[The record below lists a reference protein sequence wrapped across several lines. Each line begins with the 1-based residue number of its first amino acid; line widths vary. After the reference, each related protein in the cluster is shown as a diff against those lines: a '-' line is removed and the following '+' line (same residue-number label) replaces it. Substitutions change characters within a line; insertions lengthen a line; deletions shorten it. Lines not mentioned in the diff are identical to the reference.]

1 MDMESKQGK
10 ELQDII
16 SSLDFIKPD
25 DIPSIE
31 LYMDQVTTFMERH
44 LEHNKRND
52 EDKIM
57 TKTMINNYTKNN
69 LLPPPNKKR
78 YTKEHLILL
87 IYIYY
92 LKNLLSISDIQA
104 LLEPM
109 IEHHYQPNDRKAL
122 NIDEIYKGL
131 YDYQHNHFDDV
142 IENIATACDRAAE
155 LYQPEKNKYMY
166 NMSLVSLLSFD
177 VYIKKKYI
185 EHLIDDMHKE
195 KSKKQAS
202 AEREKAKAKAKEK
215 ASDKTSEKIAEKE
228 KNKKAEKPSDI

>member
-10 ELQDII
+10 ELKDII
-16 SSLDFIKPD
+16 TSLDFIKPD

-44 LEHNKRND
+44 LEHNKRSD

-109 IEHHYQPNDRKAL
+109 IEHHYQPDDKKAL

-131 YDYQHNHFDDV
+131 YDYQHDHFDDV
-142 IENIATACDRAAE
+142 IENIAAACDQASE

-185 EHLIDDMHKE
+185 EHLIDDMHRE
-195 KSKKQAS
+195 KSKKNIPS
-202 AEREKAKAKAKEK
+202 EKEKAKP
-215 ASDKTSEKIAEKE
+215 KTSEKDKGKTAEKE
-228 KNKKAEKPSDI
+228 KAKKTEQ

>member
-10 ELQDII
+10 ELRDII

-185 EHLIDDMHKE
+185 EHLIDEMHKE
-195 KSKKQAS
+195 NAQK
-202 AEREKAKAKAKEK
+202 RK
-215 ASDKTSEKIAEKE
+215 ASEKE
-228 KNKKAEKPSDI
+228 KGKTKSPEKEKTKNKNSEKEQAKKAETKVD

>member
-10 ELQDII
+10 ELRDII
-16 SSLDFIKPD
+16 TSLDFIKPD

-109 IEHHYQPNDRKAL
+109 IEHHYQPDDKKAL
-122 NIDEIYKGL
+122 NIDEIYKAL
-131 YDYQHNHFDDV
+131 YQYQHDHFDDV
-142 IENIATACDRAAE
+142 IENIASACDQASE

-195 KSKKQAS
+195 KSKKNTAS
-202 AEREKAKAKAKEK
+202 EKEKSKAK
-215 ASDKTSEKIAEKE
+215 TTEKE
-228 KNKKAEKPSDI
+228 KNKAPAKEPDKKN

>member
-16 SSLDFIKPD
+16 NSLDFIKPD

-109 IEHHYQPNDRKAL
+109 IEHHYQPDDKKAL
-122 NIDEIYKGL
+122 NIDEIYKAL
-131 YDYQHNHFDDV
+131 YDYQHDHFNDV
-142 IENIATACDRAAE
+142 IENIATACDQASE
-155 LYQPEKNKYMY
+155 LYQPDKNKYMY

-195 KSKKQAS
+195 KSKKNAAS
-202 AEREKAKAKAKEK
+202 EKEKSKAKTTEK
-215 ASDKTSEKIAEKE
+215 DKTKTSEKG
-228 KNKKAEKPSDI
+228 KNKVSVKEPDKKN

>member
-1 MDMESKQGK
+1 MDMESKKGK
-10 ELQDII
+10 ELRDII
-16 SSLDFIKPD
+16 TSLDFIKPE

-31 LYMDQVTTFMERH
+31 LYMDQVTTFMEHH

-109 IEHHYQPNDRKAL
+109 IEHHYQPDDQAAL

-131 YDYQHNHFDDV
+131 YHYEHDHFDDV

-155 LYQPEKNKYMY
+155 LYEPDKNKYMY

-185 EHLIDDMHKE
+185 EHLLDDMHKE
-195 KSKKQAS
+195 KSKKTAA
-202 AEREKAKAKAKEK
+202 AEKEKAKAKAP
-215 ASDKTSEKIAEKE
+215 EKE
-228 KNKKAEKPSDI
+228 PAKKAPKKVSE